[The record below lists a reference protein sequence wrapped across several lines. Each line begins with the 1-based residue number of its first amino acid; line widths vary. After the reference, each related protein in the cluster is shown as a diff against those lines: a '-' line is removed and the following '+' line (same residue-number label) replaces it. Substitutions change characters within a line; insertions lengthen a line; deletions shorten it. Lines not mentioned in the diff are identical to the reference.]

1 MASLKCF
8 VPLMFCVLLATL
20 CIASVKPI
28 GEESDKKSIKTALSD
43 EAIKAKLTA
52 QLEEMEKD
60 VDDFRKLAFDISH
73 RNKLVKDFVSFE
85 LEILVKK
92 IDELD
97 SELDEITA
105 IPDIQKGESETAT
118 EHIAK
123 KPEEQNSTEPSV

>member
-8 VPLMFCVLLATL
+8 VPLMLCVLLATL
-20 CIASVKPI
+20 CIASAKPI

-52 QLEEMEKD
+52 QLEELEKD
-60 VDDFRKLAFDISH
+60 VDDFL
-73 RNKLVKDFVSFE
+73 
-85 LEILVKK
+85 KK

-123 KPEEQNSTEPSV
+123 KPEEQNPTEPSV